1 MKKLSF
7 IVFVFCLIFS
17 SCSNDES
24 SQKEDSEKLDK
35 MYNEIIAASLAN
47 SEPCT
52 NPQEWDFTPIG
63 SKACGG
69 HAGYIVYSKKI
80 NTDEFFSK
88 IKKYTDSQSDFNK
101 KWEIISDCSIP
112 TIPKGVQCSEGKP
125 VLSYS
130 IIPN

>member
-7 IVFVFCLIFS
+7 IVFVVCLLF
-17 SCSNDES
+17 SCSNDENS
-24 SQKEDSEKLDK
+24 KEEDSQKLEK
-35 MYNEIIAASLAN
+35 MYNEIIAVSLAN

-52 NPQEWDFTPIG
+52 NSEEWDFAPIG

-80 NTDEFFSK
+80 NTSEFLAK
-88 IKKYTDSQSDFNK
+88 VKKYTDAQSAFNK
-101 KWEIISDCSIP
+101 EWGIISDCSMIIKP
-112 TIPKGVQCSEGKP
+112 TGIQCSDEKP

-130 IIPN
+130 IASH

>member
-7 IVFVFCLIFS
+7 IVIVVCLLF
-17 SCSNDES
+17 SCSNDEI
-24 SQKEDSEKLDK
+24 SQEEDSKKLEKL
-35 MYNEIIAASLAN
+35 YSEIVTSSLTN

-52 NPQEWDFTPIG
+52 NSEEWDFAPIG

-80 NTDEFFSK
+80 NTNEFLSK
-88 IKKYTDSQSDFNK
+88 IEKYTDSQNAFNK
-101 KWEIISDCSIP
+101 KWGIISDCSIAIKP
-112 TIPKGVQCSEGKP
+112 TGVQCSNGKP

-130 IIPN
+130 IASN

>member
-7 IVFVFCLIFS
+7 IVFVVSLLFL
-17 SCSNDES
+17 SCSNDEN
-24 SQKEDSEKLDK
+24 SQEEDSKKLEK

-52 NPQEWDFTPIG
+52 NSEEWDFAPIG

-80 NTDEFFSK
+80 NTNEFLSK
-88 IKKYTDSQSDFNK
+88 IKKYTDYQNAFNK
-101 KWEIISDCSIP
+101 KWGIISDCSITMRP
-112 TIPKGVQCSEGKP
+112 AGVQCSDGKP
-125 VLSYS
+125 VLIYS
-130 IIPN
+130 FASN